1 MIFSSINLKNELATI
16 SQKHPDNLLD
26 EVNSLLKHAAAA
38 DEKILQHFPNISH
51 IGNAAQNQQTLP
63 LQQVYTTQQ
72 IKQLCVK
79 FRLRFLP
86 STLYK
91 GELPYEAIEAIKDFE
106 NQYQPAVSEFHI
118 VAPAEFFKLKDRFA
132 DPLLFAHL
140 GNGNYYL
147 LHQWGADFKPYAPA
161 LKYPFR
167 NLESTAIVSVILGVL
182 FTALLFVSGAVQY
195 KTPAMALFYFSSIGF
210 ISSIFFSVL
219 ALIYGLVTY
228 NDFSDETWNSKYF
241 N

>member
-1 MIFSSINLKNELATI
+1 MIFSPINLKNELATI

-38 DEKILQHFPNISH
+38 DEKVLQHFPNISH
-51 IGNAAQNQQTLP
+51 IGNAAYNQQALQ
-63 LQQVYTTQQ
+63 LQQVYTTRQ

-79 FRLRFLP
+79 FRLRFLS
-86 STLYK
+86 STLYN
-91 GELPYEAIEAIKDFE
+91 GELPYKALEAVKDFE
-106 NQYQPAVSEFHI
+106 NQYRPTVSEFYI

-140 GNGNYYL
+140 GNGNYCL

-167 NLESTAIVSVILGVL
+167 NLKSTGIASGVLGVL
-182 FTALLFVSGAVQY
+182 FTILLFAFGAIHY
-195 KTPAMALFYFSSIGF
+195 TSPGMAYFYFTAISL
-210 ISSIFFSVL
+210 ISSMFFSIS

-228 NDFSDETWNSKYF
+228 SDFSDETWNSKYF